1 MISPSTIFLHS
12 SFSHLS
18 DYAYI
23 ADEATGEPPNTAQN
37 CNRHSLSTFVNVS
50 NVPTPPFSM
59 IVSSNTLQPLSNNLE
74 PEPYATTDILRAEKE
89 KMQQHHYAVNTY
101 AFSYCLT
108 YIATV
113 CLMGQPPP
121 WHHFGTVIKKKPS
134 NKEIISNPIW
144 TTFPTLV

>member
-1 MISPSTIFLHS
+1 MISPSTISLHS

-113 CLMGQPPP
+113 CLMGQPP
-121 WHHFGTVIKKKPS
+121 S
-134 NKEIISNPIW
+134 
-144 TTFPTLV
+144 